1 MSKKKA
7 YVIGTNVSTS
17 LSPAIFQY
25 WFKKYNID
33 AEYGYVEIKE
43 DNFDR
48 EIKTILKK
56 EGLVGINITIP
67 FKEKIVPHLTK
78 IDTNDAIEKSLVK
91 DYYFC
96 ADAVN
101 CVTIKKNQLIGKN
114 TDWRGFGGAYF
125 RNSKKNYESDFV
137 IPKEHRT
144 ALVFGYGGAGKA
156 VTFSLLRN
164 ILWKQIIVCNKT
176 FEKIKTIQGVYLPTP
191 SEKGFFSY
199 GDHDD
204 ELVKKYLKEGLNIKE
219 RRKLGSEGLTFV
231 DCIKTEEIPKHI
243 SKADLAINTTP
254 NNPLK
259 KFENLKIKSHCE
271 GFDIVYRPREG
282 TGFLKHFKK
291 ENRIEGIH
299 MLVHQAAPCFKEWFG
314 VEPDTQ
320 DAELF
325 KALFK
330 KMNEK

>member
-1 MSKKKA
+1 MIKKKA
-7 YVIGTNVSTS
+7 YVIGTNVSSS

-33 AEYGYVEIKE
+33 AEYGCIEIKKE
-43 DNFDR
+43 NFDR
-48 EIKTILKK
+48 KIKTILKE
-56 EGLVGINITIP
+56 EGLVGLNITIP
-67 FKEKIVPHLTK
+67 FKEKIIPYLSK
-78 IDTNDAIEKSLVK
+78 IDTDDAIEKLPVK

-96 ADAVN
+96 ADAAN

-114 TDWRGFGGAYF
+114 TDWTGFGNAYF
-125 RNSKKNYESDFV
+125 RNSKKKYESDFV
-137 IPKEHRT
+137 IPKEYRT

-156 VTFSLLRN
+156 VVFSLLRN
-164 ILWKQIIVCNKT
+164 ILWKQIIVCNRT

-191 SEKGFFSY
+191 SEKSFFSY
-199 GDHDD
+199 EDHDD
-204 ELVKKYLKEGLNIKE
+204 VLVKKYLKEGLNTKE
-219 RRKLGSEGLTFV
+219 RRKLGSEGLTFI
-231 DCIKTEEIPKHI
+231 DCIKNEEIPKYI

-254 NNPLK
+254 TDVLK
-259 KFENLKIKSHCE
+259 GFENLKVKPHCE

-291 ENRIEGIH
+291 DNRIEGIH

-314 VEPDTQ
+314 VEPETEDV
-320 DAELF
+320 ELF
-325 KALFK
+325 KTLFK